1 MALVREEKIAAL
13 KKRMMELNIRED
25 DIEERFIRSSGP
37 GGQHVNKTATCVY
50 LRHKPTGIEI
60 KCQKSRSQ
68 YLNRFLAR
76 RTLVEKIEKMVLGK
90 KSSAEKRIMKMRKQK
105 QKRRKRAKQKRV
117 CFKWISEKS
126 CTSQ

>member
-1 MALVREEKIAAL
+1 MALIREEKIAAL
-13 KKRMMELNIRED
+13 KKRMKELNIRED
-25 DIEERFIRSSGP
+25 DIEEKFIRSSGP

-76 RTLVEKIEKMVLGK
+76 RTLVEKIEEMVLGK
-90 KSSAEKRIMKMRKQK
+90 KSSVEKKIMKIRKQK
-105 QKRRKRAKQKRV
+105 QKRKKRAKQKRGML
-117 CFKWISEKS
+117 
-126 CTSQ
+126 